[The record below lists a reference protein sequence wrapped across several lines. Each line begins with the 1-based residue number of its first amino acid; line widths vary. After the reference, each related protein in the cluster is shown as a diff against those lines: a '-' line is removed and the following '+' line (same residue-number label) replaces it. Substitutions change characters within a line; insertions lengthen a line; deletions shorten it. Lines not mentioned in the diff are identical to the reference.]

1 MKRAILTIAIIFV
14 LLLAGLFAVTS
25 IKTVTVKNIS
35 ASAQVTEEIVEVAKL
50 TENGHLR
57 HWFFFADVN
66 STGYAETAVIRCYD
80 GIISVTYSDGITVI
94 DAPIRYKTFTGAHT
108 IKIYGFGG
116 TKNWGGSVTGRNI
129 SFTGLGIICFIQ
141 PL

>member
-1 MKRAILTIAIIFV
+1 MKKVILTITIIFV
-14 LLLAGLFAVTS
+14 LLLTGLSAATAMKNVP
-25 IKTVTVKNIS
+25 VKKEPTATQI
-35 ASAQVTEEIVEVAKL
+35 TEEPLSMSKLVERR
-50 TENGHLR
+50 HLG

-66 STGYAETAVIRCYD
+66 STGYAETAVVRCYD

-94 DAPIRYKTFTGAHT
+94 DAPIRDKTFTGAHT

-129 SFTGLGIICFIQ
+129 SFAGLGIICFIQ